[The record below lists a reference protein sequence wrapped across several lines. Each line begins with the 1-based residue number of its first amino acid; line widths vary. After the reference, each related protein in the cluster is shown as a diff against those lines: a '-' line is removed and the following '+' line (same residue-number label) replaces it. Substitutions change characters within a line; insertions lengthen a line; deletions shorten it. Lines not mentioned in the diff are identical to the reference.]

1 MAEEKKVGGTIEAP
15 NTALVTYEKRM
26 SAKGKPY
33 DVIMVDLGYR
43 KIALTFDRNTISE
56 ILGISFADL
65 YNLPVDTIKPIGEIE
80 VG

>member
-1 MAEEKKVGGTIEAP
+1 MSDNKIQVPESCPVF
-15 NTALVTYEKRM
+15 YEKRM

-56 ILGISFADL
+56 ILGMSFADL
-65 YNLPVDTIKPIGEIE
+65 YNLPVDTIRHIGEIM
-80 VG
+80 VK